1 MNYIYKIIRSDDE
14 KATDIKDLTPEEQER
29 IKSELSQRL
38 ADQISIILA
47 RG

>member
-1 MNYIYKIIRSDDE
+1 MNYIYKIIRPNDD
-14 KATDIKDLTPEEQER
+14 KATDINDLTPEEQER